1 MKKAKKIIWGIVILA
16 LVLIIGAVVVIGLCF
31 DKIVKAGVQT
41 VGPKIV
47 QVPITVDTINLSLLT
62 GSAKVKNFV
71 IGNPEGYK
79 TPFAISVGLASVSI
93 NPLTVLSDKII
104 VRSIEIKNP
113 EITFEGGLGGNN
125 LGKIMDNVNEVVK
138 SGGPAT
144 TNTNAAAKSKPAK
157 KIEVDDFII
166 TGAKVHGTLV
176 LFGGKEVTLP
186 SLLIPDIHL
195 KDLGKGNAGLTPTD
209 LTRAVL
215 QAITSATMK
224 TVSNAA
230 ENIGKNMGNLGK
242 QGLNQIKSGIGGLFG
257 K

>member
-1 MKKAKKIIWGIVILA
+1 MKKAKKIIWAIVILA
-16 LVLIIGAVVVIGLCF
+16 LVLIISAVAVIGLRL
-31 DKIVKAGVQT
+31 DKIVKAGVET
-41 VGPKIV
+41 IGPKIV
-47 QVPITVDTINLSLLT
+47 HVPITVDTINLSLLT

-71 IGNPEGYK
+71 IGNPDGYK
-79 TPFAISVGLASVSI
+79 TPFAIRVGSASVGVNS
-93 NPLTVLSDKII
+93 LTVLSDKIV
-104 VRSIEIKNP
+104 VRSIEIHNP

-125 LGKIMDNVNEVVK
+125 LGKIMDNVNEVAK

-144 TNTNAAAKSKPAK
+144 TNSAAKAKPAK

-166 TGAKVHGTLV
+166 TGAKVHGTIV
-176 LFGGKEVTLP
+176 LFGGKEVALP

-195 KDLGKGNAGLTPTD
+195 KDLGKGGAGLTPTD

-230 ENIGKNMGNLGK
+230 ADIGKNMGTLGK
-242 QGLNQIKSGIGGLFG
+242 QGLNQIKSGFGGLFG